1 MLNDKTSVLMVFHSL
16 PQAKIIE
23 GLLASNGIAC
33 FLSNESGAVLNP
45 IFEPDNTSI
54 RLHVRESDIV
64 VAKEILMGAWRSE
77 EINESGEEPDEVI

>member
-33 FLSNESGAVLNP
+33 FLSNESGAILRP
-45 IFEPDNTSI
+45 IFESDNDSI
-54 RLHVRESDIV
+54 RLHVRESDIA
-64 VAKEILMGAWRSE
+64 VAKEILMGAWQSD
-77 EINESGEEPDEVI
+77 EINESGDEPDKVI